1 MERVTRRAF
10 SCSCPPIFLGADQH
24 FRWSARLHSSRFGG
38 ENRATLEK
46 PEATQRPSAPQAVF
60 MPAGGQPDTLVR
72 PTTAEKVVETRK
84 GLAS

>member
-1 MERVTRRAF
+1 MDREGQPRPTNWGRSAAALAATRPR
-10 SCSCPPIFLGADQH
+10 
-24 FRWSARLHSSRFGG
+24 
-38 ENRATLEK
+38 TLEK
-46 PEATQRPSAPQAVF
+46 PEATQRSDPEGASDEPSAPQAVF